1 MEYRKTVVLKDG
13 RECILRSGTAADA
26 QAEVAIT
33 VNGSAHTNGQA
44 ATWETGDNVVR
55 IVVTNGNATKA
66 YTVTVTKSEEGNG

>member
-1 MEYRKTVVLKDG
+1 M
-13 RECILRSGTAADA
+13 
-26 QAEVAIT
+26 AIT